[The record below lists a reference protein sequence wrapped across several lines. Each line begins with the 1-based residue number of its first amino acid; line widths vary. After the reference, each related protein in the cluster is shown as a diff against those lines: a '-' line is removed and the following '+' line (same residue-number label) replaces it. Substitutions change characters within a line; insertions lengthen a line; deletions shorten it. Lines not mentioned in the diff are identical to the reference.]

1 MTRFKLSIAM
11 ALLASASA
19 TPLFAQPVVRD
30 PAAFVQTY
38 ASAEQGPAPVGSHVW
53 PAPVGHRQPRA
64 NDIVGVAGI
73 AGNIDRSDD
82 AIIDRRINI
91 CRGC

>member
-1 MTRFKLSIAM
+1 MTRFKLTMAL

-19 TPLFAQPVVRD
+19 TPLLAQPVVRD

-38 ASAEQGPAPVGSHVW
+38 ASAEQGSAPVGSHVW
-53 PAPVGHRQPRA
+53 PAPIGHRQPRA
-64 NDIVGVAGI
+64 TGIVGI
-73 AGNIDRSDD
+73 AGDIDQSDD
-82 AIIDRRINI
+82 GMIDRRINI

>member
-1 MTRFKLSIAM
+1 MTRFKFSIAI
-11 ALLASASA
+11 AFLASVSS
-19 TPLFAQPVVRD
+19 TPLLAQPVVRD
-30 PAAFVQTY
+30 PGAIVQTY
-38 ASAEQGPAPVGSHVW
+38 ASAEQGAAPVGSRVW
-53 PAPVGHRQPRA
+53 PAPIGHRQPRA
-64 NDIVGVAGI
+64 TDIVGI